1 MVRDKEFRVVSLLLS
16 VLDLLLVLEFV
27 KLGDEVKHNVEL
39 VHRLKLFEAVLN
51 TDAEVLREKDPV
63 EV

>member
-1 MVRDKEFRVVSLLLS
+1 MVGDKEFRVVSLLLS
-16 VLDLLLVLEFV
+16 VLDLLLVLEVV